1 MTELIRAELIRAE
14 HIGKRFG
21 PVTALRDINLYARK
35 GEILGL
41 IGDNGAGKSTLI
53 KILTGFHR
61 PDEGRLSWNGEPV
74 QLRSVTHARS
84 LGIETVFQDLAMVN
98 DLPVYLNLHLNKELV
113 HKPFPFL
120 RRREM
125 QRRAREALDAIGI
138 DIPSVTALV
147 GQLSG
152 GQRQAIAVARS
163 VTSNAKLLL
172 LDEPLAAMGA
182 KEGGLI
188 LRLLRQLK
196 QRGDIAIILIAH
208 NYSQVVDVCDRVNL
222 LQHGE
227 ITFDKPCK
235 ETSVAEL
242 LDLVHAEYR
251 MNHDPGYLTNRTR
264 TAGESL
270 SNGSLRNVP
279 SLEK

>member
-1 MTELIRAELIRAE
+1 MSDTGEAPTQDRRPGAGAPHNTEAVMSDTPPLIAAE
-14 HIGKRFG
+14 HVSKRFG
-21 PVTALRDINLYARK
+21 PVQALRDVNLSVRR

-41 IGDNGAGKSTLI
+41 IGDNGAGKSTLL
-53 KILTGFHR
+53 KILTGYHR
-61 PDEGRLSWNGEPV
+61 PDGGRLLFEGEPV
-74 QLRSVTHARS
+74 LLKSVTHARS
-84 LGIETVFQDLAMVN
+84 LGIETVFQDLALVN

-113 HKPFPFL
+113 HRPLPFL

-125 QRRAREALDAIGI
+125 KRRAREALDAIGI
-138 DIPSVTALV
+138 SIPSVTAEV

-163 VTSNAKLLL
+163 VYSHGAKLLL

-188 LRLLRQLK
+188 LRLLAQLK
-196 QRGDIAIILIAH
+196 QRGDLAIILIAH

-227 ITFDKPCK
+227 ITFDQRS
-235 ETSVAEL
+235 EDTSVAEL
-242 LDLVHAEYR
+242 LELVHAEYR
-251 MNHDPGYLTNRTR
+251 L
-264 TAGESL
+264 
-270 SNGSLRNVP
+270 NG
-279 SLEK
+279 

>member
-1 MTELIRAELIRAE
+1 MSDEVMRAE
-14 HIGKRFG
+14 HISKGFG
-21 PVTALRDINLYARK
+21 PVRALTDINLSVRR

-53 KILTGFHR
+53 KILTGFHQ
-61 PDEGRLSWNGEPV
+61 PDGGRLLFEGQPV
-74 QLRSVTHARS
+74 QLKSVTHARS
-84 LGIETVFQDLAMVN
+84 MGIETVFQDLAMVN

-113 HKPFPFL
+113 HKPLPFL
-120 RRREM
+120 KRKEM
-125 QRRAREALDAIGI
+125 KRRAREALDAVGI
-138 DIPSVTALV
+138 NIPSVTAEV
-147 GQLSG
+147 GRLSG

-163 VTSNAKLLL
+163 VYSNNAKLLL

-188 LRLLRQLK
+188 LRLLAQLK

-227 ITFDKPCK
+227 ITFDKASG

-242 LDLVHAEYR
+242 LELVHAEYR
-251 MNHDPGYLTNRTR
+251 VN
-264 TAGESL
+264 TAT
-270 SNGSLRNVP
+270 
-279 SLEK
+279 